1 MHSLQHSGKYSLSIT
16 LITMHFVLCYKSVHS
31 LYIQIIIRKVDTIPQ
46 MMLFKG
52 VYIKVIGN
60 NIVDCIMLK

>member
-1 MHSLQHSGKYSLSIT
+1 
-16 LITMHFVLCYKSVHS
+16 MHFILCYKNVYS
-31 LYIQIIIRKVDTIPQ
+31 LFIQIIIIRKVDTIPQ

-52 VYIKVIGN
+52 IYIKVIGN